1 MPKAGELTE
10 EAIRRMSD
18 KDLDDAIR
26 VAIQELEP
34 GDPLRA
40 QLQSA
45 LASHD
50 LGLDAR
56 LRASSE
62 QDRVIGP
69 GPAG

>member
-1 MPKAGELTE
+1 MKTQRLASIHSRMQRVASRVPKAEGLSE

-18 KDLDDAIR
+18 KELDDAIR

-45 LASHD
+45 LA
-50 LGLDAR
+50 
-56 LRASSE
+56 RA
-62 QDRVIGP
+62 
-69 GPAG
+69 